1 MAGRALPKLPKSR
14 ACRSQDLSYHYGGP
28 RRPRPRRKLTSERN
42 TVNLSIYLPIYI
54 YERENRYPYR
64 VQRARRGGGGG
75 DNQDVHA
82 KFAKILLT
90 IYLSIYLSI

>member
-1 MAGRALPKLPKSR
+1 MSAKTGIHTEYRE
-14 ACRSQDLSYHYGGP
+14 QGG
-28 RRPRPRRKLTSERN
+28 
-42 TVNLSIYLPIYI
+42 
-54 YERENRYPYR
+54 
-64 VQRARRGGGGG
+64 GGGGG